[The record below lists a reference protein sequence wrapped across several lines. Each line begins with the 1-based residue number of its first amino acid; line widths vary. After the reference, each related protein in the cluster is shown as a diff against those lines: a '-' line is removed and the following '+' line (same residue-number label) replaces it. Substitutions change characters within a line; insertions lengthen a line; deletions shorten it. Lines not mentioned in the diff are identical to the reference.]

1 MYDMQVKSILKEE
14 TYIGHTI
21 HYREANISLHI
32 SSGLVKC
39 ADCGR
44 ALSVSTHA
52 HSVAPYRYFNCTTY
66 RQYSKAVMRCTP
78 HYIRYDV
85 LYTYV
90 LDRIRY
96 WAKQAE
102 IDEDALL
109 QLYAP

>member
-21 HYREANISLHI
+21 EANISLHI
-32 SSGLVKC
+32 LSGLVKC

-66 RQYSKAVMRCTP
+66 RQY
-78 HYIRYDV
+78 
-85 LYTYV
+85 TYV